1 MDTLGFDENEL
12 KIFRRLNTP
21 RKIQDFLEKIPI
33 NFEKDKKDT
42 CFSPRRVLRENKA
55 HCIEGALFAAAA
67 LRLNGER
74 PFLLD
79 LKATNRDFDHVVAL
93 FRRRGLWGAIS
104 KTNHA
109 VLRYREPIFRNVRE
123 LALSYF
129 HEYFTDKGR
138 KTLRSFSRPF
148 DILRFAKP
156 GWAIS
161 EKNLWYIAEALDK
174 SPHFPILSK
183 TAVAE
188 LRPADPIEIKAGKL
202 TQWKI
207 RPG

>member
-12 KIFRRLNTP
+12 KIFQKLNTP

-42 CFSPRRVLRENKA
+42 CISPRRVLRENKA

-67 LRLNGER
+67 LWLNREK

-79 LKATNRDFDHVVAL
+79 LQSARHDLDHVVTL

-109 VLRYREPIFRNVRE
+109 VLRYREPIFRTPRE

-129 HEYFTDKGR
+129 HEYFTDKGE
-138 KTLRSFSRPF
+138 KTLRSYSRPF
-148 DILRFAKP
+148 NIIRFAKP

-161 EKNLWYIAEALDK
+161 EKNLWYIAEALDN
-174 SPHFPILSK
+174 SPHFPILPRAAI
-183 TAVAE
+183 TE
-188 LRPADPIEIKAGKL
+188 LRPVDPIEIKAGKL
-202 TQWKI
+202 TQWAK
-207 RPG
+207 R

>member
-12 KIFRRLNTP
+12 KILRRLSTP

-42 CFSPRRVLRENKA
+42 CISPRRVLRENKA

-67 LRLNGER
+67 LWLNGQR

-79 LKATNRDFDHVVAL
+79 LQTVDHDFDHVVAL

-109 VLRYREPIFRNVRE
+109 VLRYREPIFRTPRE

-129 HEYFTDKGR
+129 HEYFLDNGE
-138 KTLRSFSRPF
+138 KTLRNYSRPF
-148 DILRFAKP
+148 NLLRFAKS
-156 GWAIS
+156 GWAVS
-161 EKNLWYIAEALDK
+161 EKNLWYIAEALDE
-174 SPHFPILSK
+174 SPHYPILSK
-183 TAVAE
+183 AAVAE
-188 LRPADPIEIKAGKL
+188 LRPADPLEIKAGKL
-202 TQWKI
+202 LQWKN
-207 RPG
+207 

>member
-183 TAVAE
+183 AAVAE

-207 RPG
+207 RSG

>member
-1 MDTLGFDENEL
+1 MDTLGFNENEL

-21 RKIQDFLEKIPI
+21 QKIQDFLEKILI

-42 CFSPRRVLRENKA
+42 CVSPRRALRENKA

-67 LRLNGER
+67 LWINGQR

-79 LKATNRDFDHVVAL
+79 LQAVDHDFDHVVTL

-109 VLRYREPIFRNVRE
+109 VLRYREPIFRTPRE

-129 HEYFTDKGR
+129 HEYFTDEGE
-138 KTLRSFSRPF
+138 KTLRNYSRPF
-148 DILRFAKP
+148 NLLHFARP

-161 EKNLWYIAEALDK
+161 ERNLWYIAEALDE
-174 SPHFPILSK
+174 SPHYPILTK
-183 TAVAE
+183 TAIAN
-188 LRPADPIEIKAGKL
+188 LRPADPLEIKAGKL
-202 TQWKI
+202 TQY
-207 RPG
+207 RRH